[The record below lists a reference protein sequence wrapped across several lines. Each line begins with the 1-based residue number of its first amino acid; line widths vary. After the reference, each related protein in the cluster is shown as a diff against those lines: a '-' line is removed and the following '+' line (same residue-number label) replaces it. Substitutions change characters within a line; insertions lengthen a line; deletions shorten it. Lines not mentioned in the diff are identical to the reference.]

1 MVPSG
6 ALGSS
11 REGGAEDVALLLNHA
26 DPIRTGNLCPSDRNA
41 RRIEKLAVRPH
52 VGAGEDADADG
63 NGQGDAYVVCLDGAR
78 RQLGHDAVCKR
89 ERSGGSCIGKNE
101 TKISRSEA
109 SRDVRRTNRAL
120 HAIEEL
126 VQDRSRDIGAVLD
139 HQLSQPVYCHDAAR
153 ERIQMARRLRKLAL
167 EALVEVPLVRKR
179 AELRVERRIPKLA
192 LCELHVVVGPLDPQH
207 VVDAGQEL
215 RVVHRLRQVIV
226 RSGPQ
231 ALDPGARVSRRRQQN
246 DGNEA
251 VLGDRLDDAAGIDP
265 VEPGHV
271 DVENHEVDWLCAHR
285 VDGLLTA
292 AGCCNDEIPFAKQLS
307 QVLAARTVIVGND
320 HNRFGRCP
328 SGPHHDKVLDP
339 AEIRERLRPVSLG
352 PGRVYTARQWTPLGF
367 GDWMELKQQLK
378 LSQQLVMTPQL
389 QQAIKLL
396 QMSRMEL
403 SELVQEELL
412 ENPVLEEGGEAR
424 DSASAGPE
432 ESATAEVRA
441 HEAKKEEID
450 WERYL
455 ENRSTE
461 APMPSIRR
469 GSDDE
474 MPGLE
479 ATLSTSEDL
488 VDHLGWQ
495 LRMGDFVED
504 ERRFAALV
512 IGNLDDNGYLKIEGL
527 APEEVVPRLAAES
540 DLNPE
545 DAEEVLAMIQQFD
558 PVGVAARSLQEC
570 LTIQAKHYG
579 MDDLVLRVISD
590 HLGDLEKRHYP
601 AVAKALGCSLEEVY
615 DVAQIIAELEPRPAR
630 RFQTDEPRYIVP
642 DVHVHRVGDEYYV
655 VANDDGMPKLKI
667 SGFYRSAMADNPK
680 AKEYIQDKL
689 RSAQWL
695 IRSIDQRRKT
705 IVKVTECIVDKQRD
719 FFDKGIE
726 HLKPMILRDV
736 AETVGMHE
744 STISRVTSNKYVH
757 TPRGT
762 FELKY
767 FFNSA
772 IKRDH
777 QNDIASESVKQAIK
791 NIISGE
797 DPKAP
802 LSDQRIVEILAQDDI
817 KIARRTVAKYREMLG
832 ILSSSKRKKYF

>member
-1 MVPSG
+1 
-6 ALGSS
+6 
-11 REGGAEDVALLLNHA
+11 
-26 DPIRTGNLCPSDRNA
+26 
-41 RRIEKLAVRPH
+41 
-52 VGAGEDADADG
+52 
-63 NGQGDAYVVCLDGAR
+63 
-78 RQLGHDAVCKR
+78 
-89 ERSGGSCIGKNE
+89 
-101 TKISRSEA
+101 
-109 SRDVRRTNRAL
+109 
-120 HAIEEL
+120 
-126 VQDRSRDIGAVLD
+126 
-139 HQLSQPVYCHDAAR
+139 
-153 ERIQMARRLRKLAL
+153 
-167 EALVEVPLVRKR
+167 
-179 AELRVERRIPKLA
+179 
-192 LCELHVVVGPLDPQH
+192 
-207 VVDAGQEL
+207 
-215 RVVHRLRQVIV
+215 
-226 RSGPQ
+226 
-231 ALDPGARVSRRRQQN
+231 
-246 DGNEA
+246 
-251 VLGDRLDDAAGIDP
+251 
-265 VEPGHV
+265 
-271 DVENHEVDWLCAHR
+271 
-285 VDGLLTA
+285 
-292 AGCCNDEIPFAKQLS
+292 
-307 QVLAARTVIVGND
+307 
-320 HNRFGRCP
+320 
-328 SGPHHDKVLDP
+328 
-339 AEIRERLRPVSLG
+339 
-352 PGRVYTARQWTPLGF
+352 
-367 GDWMELKQQLK
+367 MELKQQLK
-378 LSQQLVMTPQL
+378 LSQQLIMTPQL

-396 QMSRMEL
+396 QMSRLEL

-412 ENPVLEEGGEAR
+412 ENPMLEEGGEPR
-424 DSASAGPE
+424 DSTSAGPE
-432 ESATAEVRA
+432 ESAAPEVRA

-455 ENRSTE
+455 ENRSIE

-469 GSDDE
+469 STDDE

-488 VDHLGWQ
+488 ADHLGWQ

-540 DLNPE
+540 DLDPE

-558 PVGVAARSLQEC
+558 PIGVAARSLQEC
-570 LTIQAKHYG
+570 LIIQAKHYG

-601 AVAKALGCSLEEVY
+601 AIAKALGCSLEEVY

-630 RFQTDEPRYIVP
+630 RFQTEEPRYIVP
-642 DVHVHRVGDEYYV
+642 DVYVHRVGDEYYV

-705 IVKVTECIVDKQRD
+705 IVRVTECIVDKQRD

-736 AETVGMHE
+736 AEAVGMHE

-777 QNDIASESVKQAIK
+777 QTDIASESVKQAIK